1 MTQQSAQLPSPA
13 QVIELLADDF
23 AAAGYQIEDV
33 AVVSSAKPPRISIVA
48 DGDDPLDLDA
58 VAELS
63 RLASHHLDDAL
74 PDATPP
80 YLLEVSS
87 PGVDRP
93 LTAARH
99 YRRAQGRKVAVSLV
113 DGTSLEGRL
122 GALSGDAV
130 DLVVR
135 AGRELTVR
143 PLDLADIAT
152 AVVQVE
158 FAKPNPRELEL
169 AGMGA
174 AEEVSE

>member
-1 MTQQSAQLPSPA
+1 MTQQSAQLPSPS
-13 QVIELLADDF
+13 QVIELLAADF
-23 AAAGYQIEDV
+23 AAAGFEIEDV

-48 DGDDPLDLDA
+48 DGDQPLDLDA

-63 RLASHHLDDAL
+63 RLASHRLDDEL
-74 PDATPP
+74 PEATPP

-93 LTAARH
+93 LTSPRH
-99 YRRAQGRKVAVSLV
+99 YRRAQGRKVAVSLA
-113 DGTSLEGRL
+113 DGSSLEGRL
-122 GALSGDAV
+122 GRVSDDAV

-135 AGRELTVR
+135 AGRELVVR
-143 PLDLADIAT
+143 SLDLADVST

-158 FAKPNPRELEL
+158 FSKPNPRELAL
-169 AGMGA
+169 AGLGA